1 MDYTTLGRTEL
12 KVSVAGLGCGGFSRL
27 GLNTGGTETS
37 AIAIIHAALDQ
48 GVNLLDTAAPYD
60 TEGVVG
66 KAIKSVPR
74 DRVVITTK
82 SSVMRGGD
90 RWTPERVVASLDN
103 SLRELGIDCI
113 DVFQLHA
120 VPPSGYD
127 YVRDVIAPVLLKE
140 REKGKFRFL
149 GITETSPNDL
159 EHQMLLRAIP
169 DGIWDVVMVAFH
181 LMSQNTREAVF
192 PATLQHRVGTLLMF
206 AVRSIFARA
215 RARGRGDEGAGGAGQ
230 GAAVAGRR
238 PRSARLPDPSRRRHQ
253 PDRCGVSLCAAR
265 ARRGCRAVRH
275 RRSGA
280 SALEHRI
287 DPAAAV
293 AAGGPRQAE
302 VAVQPSARR
311 RPGVAAAPTRRN
323 EGSNVMKLAKI
334 EDLHCDAGWRTF
346 SFLKLTTDDGL
357 VGWSEYTEADGSRGL
372 TAVIRGLA
380 EPLIGLDPRP
390 VQQIASMLW
399 VRQVQAPGGVNSRA
413 IAAIENALLDIKGKA
428 LGVPVYEL
436 FGGPVRERIPVYW
449 SHCGSYRVR
458 NHELVGVP
466 PLRTYD
472 DIAALGAE
480 VKRRGFKALKTN
492 ILPFDG
498 EKLTN
503 FGPGFGRSPG
513 WPELNVDRKTLQAVR
528 DLLGAFRAGAGPEMG
543 LHLDVNYHFKTEGYL
558 QIAKAV
564 APFDMTW
571 LEIDTWDPQSLALIR
586 RAAPCPIASLE
597 SVCGRRAFRPFF
609 DAYATDVAIIDVIW
623 NGFLESIKIA
633 VDGRGV

>member
-1 MDYTTLGRTEL
+1 
-12 KVSVAGLGCGGFSRL
+12 
-27 GLNTGGTETS
+27 
-37 AIAIIHAALDQ
+37 
-48 GVNLLDTAAPYD
+48 
-60 TEGVVG
+60 
-66 KAIKSVPR
+66 
-74 DRVVITTK
+74 
-82 SSVMRGGD
+82 
-90 RWTPERVVASLDN
+90 
-103 SLRELGIDCI
+103 
-113 DVFQLHA
+113 
-120 VPPSGYD
+120 
-127 YVRDVIAPVLLKE
+127 
-140 REKGKFRFL
+140 
-149 GITETSPNDL
+149 
-159 EHQMLLRAIP
+159 
-169 DGIWDVVMVAFH
+169 
-181 LMSQNTREAVF
+181 
-192 PATLQHRVGTLLMF
+192 
-206 AVRSIFARA
+206 
-215 RARGRGDEGAGGAGQ
+215 
-230 GAAVAGRR
+230 
-238 PRSARLPDPSRRRHQ
+238 
-253 PDRCGVSLCAAR
+253 
-265 ARRGCRAVRH
+265 
-275 RRSGA
+275 
-280 SALEHRI
+280 
-287 DPAAAV
+287 
-293 AAGGPRQAE
+293 
-302 VAVQPSARR
+302 
-311 RPGVAAAPTRRN
+311 
-323 EGSNVMKLAKI
+323 MKLAKI

-372 TAVIRGLA
+372 TGVIRGLA

-399 VRQVQAPGGVNSRA
+399 VRQVQAPGGINSRA

-458 NHELVGVP
+458 NHELVGAK

-480 VKRRGFKALKTN
+480 VKKRGFKALKTN

-513 WPELNVDRKTLQAVR
+513 WPELNVDRKTLQSVR

-597 SVCGRRAFRPFF
+597 LVCGRRAFRPFF

-623 NGFLESIKIA
+623 NGFLEFDQGRL
-633 VDGRGV
+633 DGRGLRGELRTAQLLWPSLLRDQRAFLCRGAQLPRDGDRHRQCVVARRAVPQRAGDRERRTDHPERTWLGCRGQRSRRAGAPAT